1 MKHIHIT
8 LDLPLM
14 PCLRLLI
21 VWKTKMSVCVLMCVE
36 GVGVNVLVAPSAL
49 PPSVLHV

>member
-21 VWKTKMSVCVLMCVE
+21 VWNFEMSVCEYVCVYGE
-36 GVGVNVLVAPSAL
+36 EEEV
-49 PPSVLHV
+49 

>member
-1 MKHIHIT
+1 MKYIHIT

-21 VWKTKMSVCVLMCVE
+21 VWNIKMSVRVSMSVFVSWVE
-36 GVGVNVLVAPSAL
+36 EEEV
-49 PPSVLHV
+49 